1 MMKNDSWNSIN
12 HPNVSNSENFLEFL
26 YILVGTALD
35 PEPPDEKL
43 WDQEFIWD
51 GQHYVAAGL
60 FIVYQI
66 TIVIILINL
75 LIAVMNASVSFVCL
89 FYLSTNKLSKCVVS
103 YRYDTTQHMRLKTT
117 QQESRHKKT
126 QKKISKKNYFFS
138 KLFFNKLKNIHIHV
152 VPSCVVSFLCCVD
165 LCRLDSLYPQHYI
178 WGRVNN
184 MKKKSF

>member
-75 LIAVMNASVSFVCL
+75 LIAVMNASVSFL
-89 FYLSTNKLSKCVVS
+89 FVLFI
-103 YRYDTTQHMRLKTT
+103 
-117 QQESRHKKT
+117 HK
-126 QKKISKKNYFFS
+126 
-138 KLFFNKLKNIHIHV
+138 
-152 VPSCVVSFLCCVD
+152 
-165 LCRLDSLYPQHYI
+165 
-178 WGRVNN
+178 
-184 MKKKSF
+184 